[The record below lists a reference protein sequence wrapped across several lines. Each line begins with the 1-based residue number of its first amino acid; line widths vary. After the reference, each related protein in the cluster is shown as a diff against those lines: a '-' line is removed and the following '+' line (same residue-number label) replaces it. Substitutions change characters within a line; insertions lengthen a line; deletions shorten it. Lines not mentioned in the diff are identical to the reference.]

1 MTANVEI
8 PVYIVTKTI
17 PYGDDYYS
25 DTTIVGVFTD
35 RDGALACIE
44 AQPDYTGIVD
54 AYADGV
60 PFEDGRVYYTY
71 GVPRYR
77 DGRWIGTYDIEE
89 ATLNKI
95 VLTNKD
101 SNDAIGLTLCPLC
114 RCEIEDDECC
124 CSEPLCPECG
134 SSGVNG
140 VDKDV
145 WNCYSCNNT
154 YARHYEG
161 YDDYLDLGKD

>member
-8 PVYIVTKTI
+8 PVYIVTKTV

-60 PFEDGRVYYTY
+60 PFEDGQQRRNRFDTLSTLSL
-71 GVPRYR
+71 R
-77 DGRWIGTYDIEE
+77 D
-89 ATLNKI
+89 
-95 VLTNKD
+95 
-101 SNDAIGLTLCPLC
+101 
-114 RCEIEDDECC
+114 
-124 CSEPLCPECG
+124 
-134 SSGVNG
+134 
-140 VDKDV
+140 
-145 WNCYSCNNT
+145 
-154 YARHYEG
+154 
-161 YDDYLDLGKD
+161 